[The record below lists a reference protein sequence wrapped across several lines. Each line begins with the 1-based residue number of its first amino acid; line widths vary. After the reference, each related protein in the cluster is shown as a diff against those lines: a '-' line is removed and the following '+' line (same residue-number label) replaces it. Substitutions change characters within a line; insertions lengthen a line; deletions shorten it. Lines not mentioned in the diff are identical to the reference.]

1 MQSLA
6 STGWVCEGFPED
18 DLHGGMS
25 AAGGV
30 VNPSYI
36 YPKSALRIPCYV
48 TVIPYD
54 NDIYYFIF

>member
-1 MQSLA
+1 MGVQGF
-6 STGWVCEGFPED
+6 TEG

-36 YPKSALRIPCYV
+36 YPKSALMIPRHV

-54 NDIYYFIF
+54 NDIYYFHLWF

>member
-1 MQSLA
+1 MGVQ
-6 STGWVCEGFPED
+6 GFTYD

-36 YPKSALRIPCYV
+36 YPKCAYKMIPQHV
-48 TVIPYD
+48 TVMPYD
-54 NDIYYFIF
+54 NHIYYFIILV